1 MSEVATAAADSAGPS
16 KVCFR
21 DRRSRGEIVDEPH
34 GADEHEVLTALE
46 EVTRA

>member
-16 KVCFR
+16 KVRFR
-21 DRRSRGEIVDEPH
+21 GRRGEIVDEPN

-46 EVTRA
+46 GITRA